1 MGRGYRCHSQFPMK
15 IALVDGNNF
24 YASCETVF
32 EPRLAR
38 RPLVVLSNN
47 DGIVVAAN
55 EAAKRLGLKWQPYFK
70 IRTTLARHGGV
81 ARSSNYELYA
91 DMSQRMHALL
101 GREALAQEIYS
112 IDESFLHVPDSC
124 DAHWGHTLRA
134 RVAQQ
139 LGLPIAVGL
148 GRTKV
153 QAKLANR
160 WAKDHHLFE
169 QACDWS
175 TLPEVVRR
183 TLLETT
189 SVEALW
195 GVGKRLAQ
203 RLQHQGIETVADFM
217 ALTPA
222 QARRIGHTPLYQILR
237 ELHGD
242 LHFELNES
250 PAPRQ
255 QIISS
260 RSFPSGIQSRTLL
273 EQAVSQFTVTA
284 AGKLRQQ
291 GSLAGEIGVF
301 MTTDR
306 FKPPVVRHWA
316 FETLP
321 VPTDDTV
328 KLVKIAKALL
338 GRHWQ
343 PGAAYKKVL
352 VMLADLR
359 PRHQPQQAMLTE
371 EKSTHAEGRVA
382 SLMEQINQHYGETV
396 IRLAAQGTAPHPR
409 WQIRRALQRRSYT
422 TRWAD
427 LPVVHAN

>member
-1 MGRGYRCHSQFPMK
+1 MK

-32 EPRLAR
+32 EPRLAQ

-55 EAAKRLGLKWQPYFK
+55 EPAKRLGLKWQPYFR
-70 IRTTLARHGGV
+70 IRALLKRHAGA

-101 GREALAQEIYS
+101 GQEALAQEIYS
-112 IDESFLHVPDSC
+112 IDESFLHLPDSC
-124 DAHWGHTLRA
+124 DAQWGHALRQ
-134 RVAQQ
+134 RVHQQ

-160 WAKDHHLFE
+160 WAKDHALFNH
-169 QACDWS
+169 ACDWTALS
-175 TLPEVVRR
+175 EPALH

-189 SVEALW
+189 PVETLW
-195 GVGKRLAQ
+195 GVGKRLAA
-203 RLQHQGIETVADFM
+203 RLRDQGVETVAHFM
-217 ALTPA
+217 ALAPA
-222 QARRIGHTPLYQILR
+222 QVRRIGHTPLWQIQR
-237 ELHGD
+237 ELHGEH
-242 LHFELNES
+242 HFALNMN

-260 RSFPSGIQSRTLL
+260 RSFPSGIQSLPLL
-273 EQAVSQFTVTA
+273 EQALSAFTVTA

-291 GSLAGEIGVF
+291 GSLAAEVGVF

-316 FETLP
+316 FETLA

-328 KLVKIAKALL
+328 QLVKVAKALL
-338 GRHWQ
+338 RQHWQ
-343 PGAAYKKVL
+343 PDTAYRKVL

-359 PRHQPQQAMLTE
+359 PRHQPRQAVLAE
-371 EKSTHAEGRVA
+371 EATGGTAGKVA
-382 SLMEQINQHYGETV
+382 ALMEQINRHYGESV
-396 IRLAAQGTAPHPR
+396 VRLAAQGTAPHPR

-422 TRWAD
+422 TRWSD
-427 LPVVHAN
+427 LPVARAN